1 MSFDAMPIRPQRIA
15 VIGGGISGL
24 ATAYLMAPHHAV
36 TLFEAAPRLGGHART
51 VMAGL
56 NGDQPVDTG
65 FIVFNYAN
73 YPHLTRMF
81 QELGRTGCEKR
92 HEFWCFDK
100 QWKNRIWSARLA
112 GSDGP
117 KAQFDAAWLPAHVA

>member
-1 MSFDAMPIRPQRIA
+1 MLLEARPIQPQRLA

-24 ATAYLMAPHHAV
+24 AAAYLLAPHHAV
-36 TLFEAAPRLGGHART
+36 TLFEAAPQLGGHART

-81 QELGRTGCEKR
+81 QDLDVPVTK
-92 HEFWCFDK
+92 
-100 QWKNRIWSARLA
+100 
-112 GSDGP
+112 SDMSFG
-117 KAQFDAAWLPAHVA
+117 ASINGGQIE